1 MTNHPRIGIS
11 ILIFNNRNEILLGKR
26 ISSHGE
32 SSYTPA
38 GGHLEFRET
47 FEECAIRE
55 VLEETNLIIENPRFI
70 AVTNDVFEIE
80 QKHYVSIFLKAH
92 CLNEHELQNLEPHK
106 VENWQWFA
114 LDNLPPNLFLPL
126 KRLIEKNV
134 IYTKKLLINLI
145 FLILL

>member
-1 MTNHPRIGIS
+1 MTNHPRIGIGIGIG

-32 SSYTPA
+32 SSYGPA
-38 GGHLEFRET
+38 GGHLEFGET

-55 VLEETNLIIENPRFI
+55 VLEETNLIIENPQFI
-70 AVTNDVFEIE
+70 AVTNDVFEKE

-106 VENWQWFA
+106 RDMAV
-114 LDNLPPNLFLPL
+114 
-126 KRLIEKNV
+126 V
-134 IYTKKLLINLI
+134 CS
-145 FLILL
+145 

>member
-1 MTNHPRIGIS
+1 MTNHPRIGIG

-32 SSYTPA
+32 SSYAPA
-38 GGHLEFRET
+38 GGHLEFGET

-55 VLEETNLIIENPRFI
+55 VLEETNLIIENPQFI
-70 AVTNDVFEIE
+70 AVTNDIFEKE

-106 VENWQWFA
+106 VESWQWFA
-114 LDNLPPNLFLPL
+114 LDNLPSNLFLPL
-126 KRLIEKNV
+126 KRLIEKKCYLYKE
-134 IYTKKLLINLI
+134 ITD
-145 FLILL
+145 

>member
-1 MTNHPRIGIS
+1 MINHPRIGIG

-32 SSYTPA
+32 SSYAPA
-38 GGHLEFRET
+38 GGHLEFGET

-55 VLEETNLIIENPRFI
+55 VLEETNLIIENPQFI
-70 AVTNDVFEIE
+70 AVTNDVFEKE

-106 VENWQWFA
+106 VERWQWFA
-114 LDNLPPNLFLPL
+114 LDNLPSSLFLPL
-126 KRLIEKNV
+126 KRLIEEKCYLYKE
-134 IYTKKLLINLI
+134 IID
-145 FLILL
+145 